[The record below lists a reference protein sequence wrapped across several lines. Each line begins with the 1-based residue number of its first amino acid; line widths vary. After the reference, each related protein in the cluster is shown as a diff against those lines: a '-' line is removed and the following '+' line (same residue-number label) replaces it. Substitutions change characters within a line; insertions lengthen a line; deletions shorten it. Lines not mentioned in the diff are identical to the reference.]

1 MNNIEVLFRKIVNR
15 MTLRKD
21 KSFKSFIDLFE
32 VSDNKGIVDKERV
45 PEDCPADFKNESGD
59 LDFYLNF

>member
-1 MNNIEVLFRKIVNR
+1 